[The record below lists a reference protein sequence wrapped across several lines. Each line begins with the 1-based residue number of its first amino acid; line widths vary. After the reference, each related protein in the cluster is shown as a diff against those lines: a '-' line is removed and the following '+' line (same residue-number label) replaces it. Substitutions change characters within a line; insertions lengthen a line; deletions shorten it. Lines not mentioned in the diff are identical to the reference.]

1 MYMKRTHTREWK
13 HVFYRLPPIYVSAM
27 KPIKVIII
35 PSPFRPVMA
44 SQCWLCLNLT
54 HPASRKLHTFMLQN
68 ISCIGVDAMTDMM
81 HKHLLEVAPGEAGT
95 SKVDIKEHIQKGH
108 LLSPSLQVSHILRSL
123 LDLRDTLH
131 SMLITEDENG
141 VKTVD
146 ARNMSV
152 YLKVIAEIM
161 QVYRTGDMS
170 KMLFASEEKTGTG
183 K

>member
-1 MYMKRTHTREWK
+1 
-13 HVFYRLPPIYVSAM
+13 
-27 KPIKVIII
+27 
-35 PSPFRPVMA
+35 MA
-44 SQCWLCLNLT
+44 SQCWLCLNST
-54 HPASRKLHTFMLQN
+54 DATSQKLHSFMLQN
-68 ISCIGVDAMTDMM
+68 ISSIGVDSMTDMM
-81 HKHLLEVAPGEAGT
+81 HSHLQEIAPDAAGT

-108 LLSPSLQVSHILRSL
+108 LLSPSLQISHILRSL

-131 SMLITEDENG
+131 SMLISEDENG
-141 VKTVD
+141 TKTVD

-170 KMLFASEEKTGTG
+170 KMLFASEERAGAG

>member
-1 MYMKRTHTREWK
+1 
-13 HVFYRLPPIYVSAM
+13 
-27 KPIKVIII
+27 
-35 PSPFRPVMA
+35 MA
-44 SQCWLCLNLT
+44 SKCWLCLNST
-54 HPASRKLHTFMLQN
+54 DANSQRLHSFMLQN
-68 ISCIGVDAMTDMM
+68 ISNIGVDAMTDMM
-81 HKHLLEVAPGEAGT
+81 HNHLQKIAPDAEGT
-95 SKVDIKEHIQKGH
+95 SKIEIREHIQKGH
-108 LLSPSLQVSHILRSL
+108 LLSPSLQISHILRSL

-131 SMLITEDENG
+131 SMLIHENEDG

-170 KMLFASEEKTGTG
+170 KMLFASEEKTGAG

>member
-1 MYMKRTHTREWK
+1 LSE
-13 HVFYRLPPIYVSAM
+13 SQ
-27 KPIKVIII
+27 
-35 PSPFRPVMA
+35 MA
-44 SQCWLCLNLT
+44 SRCWLCRNST
-54 HPASRKLHTFMLQN
+54 HAESQKMHSFMLQN
-68 ISCIGVDAMTDMM
+68 ISNIGVDAMTDMI
-81 HKHLLEVAPGEAGT
+81 HQHLQEIAPDAQGICKE
-95 SKVDIKEHIQKGH
+95 DIKEHIQKGH
-108 LLSPSLQVSHILRSL
+108 LLSPSLQISHILRSL

-131 SMLITEDENG
+131 SMLISEDENG

-170 KMLFASEEKTGTG
+170 KMLFASEEKPGGG